1 MDGQY
6 VMGLDEGTGSARTV
20 ILDEEG
26 RIVSEAALELKQY
39 NARAGWSEQD
49 PVEIFETQ
57 LETMRRALA
66 EAKLSPQDI
75 RAIGVTDQRSVAVVW
90 EKDTGKPIYNA
101 IAWFARDQVNDIVER
116 WAAEGLNTSI
126 RDKTGLPNDSWF
138 CASKIAW
145 ILENVEGARERAER
159 GELLAG
165 TIDAWLIWNLTG
177 GERFVTDYSN
187 ASHTMFFNI
196 HTLQWDEELCDALG
210 IPVRMLPEV
219 VPSDS
224 HFGTTGGTFDSEIP
238 IRAVL
243 GDQMAGLFGQTCYK
257 PGLAKNTYGT
267 AGVYNVNTGSEPA
280 YREGLLTS
288 IAWGLDGEVTYETEA
303 VFFSGGATIQW
314 LRDAMKMID
323 TAPESEWY
331 SSQVPD
337 TQGVYLVPAFNGLV
351 SPHYDMYA
359 RAVICGMSNSTNRNH
374 VIRAGLESIAYQT
387 RDLVEAVTGQGDLDV
402 YELRVDGGA
411 AKNDLLCQ
419 FQADILGMPVI
430 RPKITEATVLGI
442 SYMAGLAGKL
452 WKNQDE
458 LSDMWQKDRV
468 FEPRMKDDR
477 RERLYEGWKAAIDLT
492 RGWAKKVN
500 LD

>member
-1 MDGQY
+1 
-6 VMGLDEGTGSARTV
+6 MGLDEGTGSARTV
-20 ILDEEG
+20 ILDDKG
-26 RIVSEAALELKQY
+26 QIVSEVARELKQY
-39 NARAGWSEQD
+39 NTRAGWSEQD

-57 LETMRRALA
+57 LDTMRRALA
-66 EAKLSPQDI
+66 EAKLSPQDV
-75 RAIGVTDQRSVAVVW
+75 RAIGITVQRSVAVVW

-101 IAWFARDQVNDIVER
+101 ITWFTRDQVNDIVER
-116 WAAEGLNTSI
+116 WAAEDLSTII
-126 RDKTGLPNDSWF
+126 REKTGLPNDSWF
-138 CASKIAW
+138 CASKITW

-165 TIDAWLIWNLTG
+165 TIDTWLIWKLTG

-196 HTLQWDEELCDALG
+196 HKLCWDEELCDAFG

-219 VPSDS
+219 VSSDA
-224 HFGTTGGTFDSEIP
+224 HFGTTGKTFDAEIP

-243 GDQMAGLFGQTCYK
+243 GDQMAGLFGQTCYE

-288 IAWGLDGEVTYETEA
+288 IAWGLDGKVTYETEA

-323 TAPESEWY
+323 NAPESEWY

-359 RAVICGMSNSTNRNH
+359 RAIICGMSNNTGRNH
-374 VIRAGLESIAYQT
+374 VVRAGLESIAYQT
-387 RDLVEAVTGQGDLDV
+387 RDLVEAVIGQGDLDV

-419 FQADILGMPVI
+419 FQADILGMPVV

-442 SYMAGLAGKL
+442 AYMAGLAGKL
-452 WKNQDE
+452 WKDQDE
-458 LSDMWQKDRV
+458 LSHMWQKDRV
-468 FEPRMKDDR
+468 FEPQMKDER
-477 RERLYEGWKAAIDLT
+477 RERLYEGWKAALDLT
-492 RGWAKKVN
+492 RGWAKKIN
-500 LD
+500 LG